1 MADKLYFSRDTR
13 VVVRLTGQDHAF
25 EIPVLD
31 GYAFSQATNSSEITL
46 NEMADS
52 DGNSRRARQ
61 MFNDSYS
68 PAEWSFSTYAQPLH
82 QVGTGQSAV
91 EAPLWALLSGKAE
104 YTDGAGT
111 NAVWQDGANTYGQ
124 EVTESTVNKWK
135 LDFTQSNK
143 SALGT
148 ADIYFVMGSANSP
161 ASATDMAVY
170 KVEGCC
176 VNEAGFD
183 FDMEGLTTISWSGL
197 GKLVSQITP
206 GHGTT
211 PDDGASEIWY
221 KSDDASL
228 YFKGASAHIAVNKYE
243 SDNFIRNRLTQLTI
257 ADRDSVGLE
266 AIRNVLTEVGSLG
279 MDTGSGVWSSPYSIT
294 QSSGG
299 VAHSNMVPDAE
310 IGGANFASIDKY
322 YTSKTAVEA
331 ASGTNHQVL
340 NSLNVTALTD
350 TNLNA
355 LRTPFAS
362 QNYDVEEELSYFP
375 EMDTALIESG
385 GGVTSLAD
393 YFRTDASYSGDKLRL
408 ASITLNA
415 RSGFNLTT
423 NTVYNYS
430 VWVKIPT
437 SSEQID
443 QISFT
448 VGTPYRYG
456 GGSFWALQNVQ
467 GIIVDVTGT
476 TPSLVS
482 WPSATTTHGTGS
494 ANVTNAAIETNDG
507 WMRLS
512 FASAFPAYGTGSA
525 TSDTY
530 GVHAS
535 VGFMS
540 KKADGTMAS
549 FDTSNSDLAT
559 QLQYTHTTN
568 QEQGVIIGGLQVATG
583 ATNLV
588 PWTDMNAT
596 YGTATSDIA
605 VTANQHA
612 FPADV
617 ETFLGGTTSAY
628 KAVYENVNGGT
639 PAVSAGAVS
648 YNPSIVYNLSDIS
661 SSFNSTWSANAY
673 NASIYVKRT
682 HADVKYAHLRFSEEK
697 QDGKINANQTVSGVV
712 LDFDTG
718 SLVSTISM
726 HASGS
731 TVSDEGSGWYRIK
744 MPLAASQI
752 LGVATGG
759 NSSHEKLLRL
769 EFGGTGSLSSNQ
781 TQYSA
786 LKLANP
792 ATFGTTKGIYF
803 GGLQLETGATTT
815 ALNSSTGAVG
825 GSGTSTTTRLAVT
838 TNQSALPT
846 AVETATGLSSSADKI
861 TLGGAGNHTGRYMV
875 TADLDS
881 GTSGSPTGS
890 HTFSAYVKA
899 TDSSVRY
906 VSMQVF
912 DTSSTGDVTA
922 INSPAGVVYNFNTT
936 SFETVSAFSG
946 TTNAASTTDS
956 GWTRISFT
964 ANVPSGSNP
973 RLGFSFAGATGFTS
987 GNVAPLQT
995 KHSEVSTH
1003 GIEVGGIQMES
1014 GGTLSAYQNQN
1025 NRPQDPNGTAK
1036 AFGLTLTGGNITI
1049 NNNMTFLTPETM
1061 GAVDVPLGH
1070 VTGTRS
1076 ISGSFTCY
1084 LNSEDDSSAE
1094 LFKDIIDGR
1103 LTTNDFDL
1111 GFGIGNGGTG
1121 NDVPRIEIDLD
1132 HCHLELPTHN
1142 IEDVVSLETNFHA
1155 LPTTVDDK
1163 DELTIK
1169 YVSSEA

>member
-91 EAPLWALLSGKAE
+91 EAPLWALLAGKAE

-124 EVTESTVNKWK
+124 EVSDTVNKWK

-161 ASATDMAVY
+161 TSAADMAVY

-211 PDDGASEIWY
+211 VTGTSEIFY

-228 YFKGASAHIAVNKYE
+228 HIKNVSSGHTAVNKYE

-257 ADRDSVGLE
+257 SDRDSVGLE
-266 AIRNVLTEVGSLG
+266 AIRNLLSEVGSLG
-279 MDTGSGVWSSPYSIT
+279 MDINSGVWSSPYSIS

-299 VAHSNMVPDAE
+299 SYTHTNLVPDADIAGAE
-310 IGGANFASIDKY
+310 YNSTTKFKVYKSAINASGSVTNLLDSSQANNLTDVGGNPLIEWSTSHAIEEDISYRVPDSPVSYTGVSRPDYVKFDISSYSSNFPRIISLNLGHNSDAMMVSGNPIATNTQVTCSVWLKIPD
-322 YTSKTAVEA
+322 TAENVSELVFFMGDPVGPSSSWSYNNVTGILVDITDGVPTLQSW
-331 ASGTNHQVL
+331 ASGT
-340 NSLNVTALTD
+340 
-350 TNLNA
+350 
-355 LRTPFAS
+355 
-362 QNYDVEEELSYFP
+362 
-375 EMDTALIESG
+375 
-385 GGVTSLAD
+385 
-393 YFRTDASYSGDKLRL
+393 
-408 ASITLNA
+408 
-415 RSGFNLTT
+415 TT
-423 NTVYNYS
+423 N
-430 VWVKIPT
+430 
-437 SSEQID
+437 
-443 QISFT
+443 
-448 VGTPYRYG
+448 
-456 GGSFWALQNVQ
+456 
-467 GIIVDVTGT
+467 
-476 TPSLVS
+476 
-482 WPSATTTHGTGS
+482 GTGS
-494 ANVTNAAIETNDG
+494 ANVTTHPIECNSG
-507 WMRLS
+507 WMRL
-512 FASAFPAYGTGSA
+512 AFTTDMVAGSQG
-525 TSDTY
+525 Y
-530 GVHAS
+530 QLGS
-535 VGFMS
+535 VGDQHLGIALMTPDS
-540 KKADGTMAS
+540 SGNTPS
-549 FDTSNSDLAT
+549 FDPTNSDLET
-559 QLQYTHTTN
+559 QFSYSIGNT
-568 QEQGVIIGGLQVATG
+568 EVGIVIGGIQIETG
-583 ATNLV
+583 STLT
-588 PWTDMNAT
+588 PYHDGGTSEIPKLLDMNV
-596 YGTATSDIA
+596 TS
-605 VTANQHA
+605 NQHA
-612 FPADV
+612 FPAAV
-617 ETFLGGTTSAY
+617 ETFIGGASSTNSELATLSLTNNPTTS
-628 KAVYENVNGGT
+628 T
-639 PAVSAGAVS
+639 SHPAVGFSM
-648 YNPSIVYNLSDIS
+648 NDI
-661 SSFNSTWSANAY
+661 NSTIPRTALAADAY
-673 NASIYVKRT
+673 TTSVYVKRS
-682 HADVKYAHLRFSEEK
+682 HSDVRYCQLTVFESLAFSSTPTGSPK
-697 QDGKINANQTVSGVV
+697 GCV
-712 LDFDTG
+712 LDFDNGTLLT
-718 SLVSTISM
+718 SWSN
-726 HASGS
+726 HNSGA
-731 TVSDEGSGWYRIK
+731 TVTDEGNGWYRLSI
-744 MPLAASQI
+744 PNQQLYLTLPTSNNYSERHWQLRFGDGAPVGSS
-752 LGVATGG
+752 GV
-759 NSSHEKLLRL
+759 SC
-769 EFGGTGSLSSNQ
+769 
-781 TQYSA
+781 
-786 LKLANP
+786 NP
-792 ATFGTTKGIYF
+792 SVLGTTKGIYF
-803 GGLQLETGATTT
+803 GGWQVEAGSSVSTLNNSTAQVGGTGGGTTT
-815 ALNSSTGAVG
+815 
-825 GSGTSTTTRLAVT
+825 TTTLAVT

-846 AVETATGLSSSADKI
+846 AVETSTGLSSSADKI
-861 TLGGAGNHTGRYMV
+861 TLGGTGNHSGRYMV

-881 GTSGSPTGS
+881 ATASSLPTGA
-890 HTFSAYVKA
+890 HTFSAYVKR
-899 TDSSVRY
+899 TDASVKY
-906 VSMQVF
+906 LSMQVF
-912 DTSSTGDVTA
+912 DTSSTSDVTA
-922 INSPAGVVYNFNTT
+922 VNSPAGVVYNFDTT

-946 TTNAASTTDS
+946 TSNSASTTDS

-964 ANVPSGSNP
+964 ADVPTGSNP
-973 RLGFSFAGATGFTS
+973 RLGLSFAGTTGFTS
-987 GNVAPLQT
+987 GNVAPLET

-1003 GIEVGGIQMES
+1003 GIEVGAIQMEA
-1014 GGTLSAYQNQN
+1014 GTVLNAYQNQN
-1025 NRPQDPNGTAK
+1025 NRPQDSNGTAK

-1049 NNNMTFLTPETM
+1049 ANNMTFLTPETM

>member
-91 EAPLWALLSGKAE
+91 EAPLWALLAGKAT

-124 EVTESTVNKWK
+124 EVTETAVNKWK

-211 PDDGASEIWY
+211 PDDGDSEIWY

-228 YFKGASAHIAVNKYE
+228 YFKGASAHVAVNKYE

-257 ADRDSVGLE
+257 GDNDSRSLE
-266 AIRNVLTEVGSLG
+266 ALRNVLTEVGSLG
-279 MDTGSGVWSSPYSIT
+279 MDTGSAVWSSPYST
-294 QSSGG
+294 TVTAGG
-299 VAHSNMVPDAE
+299 VSHSNLIADAD
-310 IGGANFASIDKY
+310 IAAMNFDTVEKYQTAKVTQTGTAGTVTNLLKASIADAVTDQAANPY
-322 YTSKTAVEA
+322 AAPTSGDVDIDEDFYGPAPDYL
-331 ASGTNHQVL
+331 SGHSSNT
-340 NSLNVTALTD
+340 
-350 TNLNA
+350 
-355 LRTPFAS
+355 
-362 QNYDVEEELSYFP
+362 YP
-375 EMDTALIESG
+375 E
-385 GGVTSLAD
+385 
-393 YFRTDASYSGDKLRL
+393 YFRTDHASTAASKHRLYALNLGYNNDAAMASGNPIAGGTQVTVSAWFRVPKTSEEVKEVVFFMGDPSGSAGTGLSYNNVVGVIADL
-408 ASITLNA
+408 SSGVPTLKTWNPTD
-415 RSGFNLTT
+415 TT
-423 NTVYNYS
+423 
-430 VWVKIPT
+430 
-437 SSEQID
+437 
-443 QISFT
+443 
-448 VGTPYRYG
+448 R
-456 GGSFWALQNVQ
+456 
-467 GIIVDVTGT
+467 
-476 TPSLVS
+476 
-482 WPSATTTHGTGS
+482 GTGS
-494 ANVTNAAIETNDG
+494 TNVTNAAIETNKG
-507 WMRLS
+507 WFRLS
-512 FASAFPAYGTGSA
+512 YTANMVAGSTGYQLGS
-525 TSDTY
+525 TGDQHL
-530 GVHAS
+530 GVA
-535 VGFMS
+535 FMS
-540 KKADGTMAS
+540 KKADGTFAT
-549 FDTSNSDLAT
+549 FDTTTADVRAQSY
-559 QLQYTHTTN
+559 YTHTTS
-568 QEQGVIIGGLQVATG
+568 QEQGILVGGWQIEAGSTLTPYHQ
-583 ATNLV
+583 N
-588 PWTDMNAT
+588 TDSYLPKLT
-596 YGTATSDIA
+596 DIA
-605 VTANQHA
+605 VTANQTA
-612 FPADV
+612 FPALV
-617 ETFLGGTTSAY
+617 ETFLGGTTSAERLY
-628 KAVYENVNGGT
+628 YSNTNGGVT
-639 PAVSAGAVS
+639 SG
-648 YNPSIVYNLSDIS
+648 NPSIQLNFYELAGNPAHTAT
-661 SSFNSTWSANAY
+661 NSANHHTVSA
-673 NASIYVKRT
+673 YVKRT
-682 HADVKYAHLRFSEEK
+682 HADVRYCMFKFMETTDNA
-697 QDGKINANQTVSGVV
+697 DINAGSGAKGLV
-712 LDFDTG
+712 LDFDDGSLESGWNRHQTG
-718 SLVSTISM
+718 S
-726 HASGS
+726 A
-731 TVSDEGSGWYRIK
+731 VSDEGNGWYRISF
-744 MPLAASQI
+744 PLPATTQTIGSLFSDDDQI
-752 LGVATGG
+752 LDLSFSGSTGFSA
-759 NSSHEKLLRL
+759 SSD
-769 EFGGTGSLSSNQ
+769 TLSSNP
-781 TQYSA
+781 S
-786 LKLANP
+786 
-792 ATFGTTKGIYF
+792 TFGETKGIFF
-803 GGLQLETGATTT
+803 GGVQLETGGTLTT
-815 ALNSSTGAVG
+815 LNSSTSNVGA
-825 GSGTSTTTRLAVT
+825 GSSTTTRLVVT
-838 TNQSALPT
+838 TNQSALPST
-846 AVETATGLSSSADKI
+846 VETLTGLTSSADKI
-861 TLGGAGNHTGRYMV
+861 TLGGAGNHDGRYMI

-881 GTSGSPTGS
+881 ATSGSPSGS
-890 HTFSAYVKA
+890 HTFSAYVKR

-922 INSPAGVVYNFNTT
+922 INSPAGVVYNFDTT
-936 SFETVSAFSG
+936 SFATVSAFSG
-946 TTNAASTTDS
+946 QSNTAYVADS

-973 RLGFSFAGATGFTS
+973 RLGFSFAGVTGLTG
-987 GNVAPLQT
+987 GNVAPLET
-995 KHSEVSTH
+995 KHSEVAGH
-1003 GIEVGGIQMES
+1003 GIEVGAIQMEA
-1014 GGTLSAYQNQN
+1014 GGTLTAYQNQN
-1025 NRPQDPNGTAK
+1025 NRPVDPNSTAK

-1155 LPTTVDDK
+1155 LPTSVDDK